1 MGERLQVVEIPRK
14 RDIVKQSKTPWY
26 SSGSLDEGLIATLVR
41 WDAITWTRQVLN
53 LAEPWDKPLC
63 LSVIDLLVV
72 IVSCKDSSLATWHSC
87 ANS

>member
-1 MGERLQVVEIPRK
+1 
-14 RDIVKQSKTPWY
+14 
-26 SSGSLDEGLIATLVR
+26 
-41 WDAITWTRQVLN
+41 

-72 IVSCKDSSLATWHSC
+72 IVSCKDSSLATWLNR